1 MGFRNGQQERRR
13 AGCAKGTVL
22 PCPLQLPTLPEPP
35 RARRP
40 GRSLARAVAALQP
53 PALPEPPRARQPGRS
68 LARAV
73 AALQLPTLPEPPR
86 ARWPGRSLAQAVEE
100 LLQSLVRSSP
110 FPASVGQP
118 ESSL

>member
-35 RARRP
+35 RARR
-40 GRSLARAVAALQP
+40 
-53 PALPEPPRARQPGRS
+53 PGRS

>member
-1 MGFRNGQQERRR
+1 MPS
-13 AGCAKGTVL
+13 AAAHS
-22 PCPLQLPTLPEPP
+22 P
-35 RARRP
+35 RASACSSA

-73 AALQLPTLPEPPR
+73 AALQLPALPEPLR
-86 ARWPGRSLAQAVEE
+86 ARQPGRSLAQAVEE